1 MLSDVSHIVIDEADT
16 LLDQSF
22 ADEVTEVV
30 RQVKVMCGCNL
41 LPLLF
46 IYLAHND
53 QFKTSASNDGAQLT
67 VIAAT
72 ISSGMLKTV
81 EKIVPVSVQV

>member
-1 MLSDVSHIVIDEADT
+1 MLIVYQARQVIELVANSFSNRYFILERIMLSDVSHIVIDEADT

-53 QFKTSASNDGAQLT
+53 QFKDLS
-67 VIAAT
+67 I
-72 ISSGMLKTV
+72 
-81 EKIVPVSVQV
+81 